1 MTSMGKNLID
11 TPSREFFRHRS
22 FRIEVKYS
30 GDKYGNFTHVSVN
43 NCPSKIMAMLQTGY
57 NLDNLAQQEDKA
69 RHSFRDGYIYI
80 EHRNQ
85 NVRVKRKLLLNCL
98 RTSSPASA
106 SA

>member
-1 MTSMGKNLID
+1 
-11 TPSREFFRHRS
+11 
-22 FRIEVKYS
+22 
-30 GDKYGNFTHVSVN
+30 
-43 NCPSKIMAMLQTGY
+43 MLQTGY

-85 NVRVKRKLLLNCL
+85 NIRGKRKLLLNCL